1 MAHPLMARVRAAKVV
16 AIFRRMPA
24 ANIRALAD
32 AVVQAGITALEITFG
47 SDETTRAI
55 SDLRARFDGRAI
67 VGAGT
72 VTTLQEYEAA
82 RSAGAEFFLSPH
94 FDPVLVRHGVEH
106 QDLYVPG
113 VTTPS
118 EIWAAHQ
125 AGAELLKLF
134 PAGSL
139 GPDYLRDLKGPFRE
153 FEFLPTGGI
162 SGENGAAFLQA
173 GALALGMGSQLVP
186 SALARAGD
194 FDAIQRHVAAV
205 LAALG

>member
-1 MAHPLMARVRAAKVV
+1 MAHPLLARVRTAKVV
-16 AIFRRMPA
+16 AIFRRMPVA
-24 ANIRALAD
+24 RLVPLAD
-32 AVVQAGITALEITFG
+32 ALVEAGITALEITFG
-47 SDETTRAI
+47 SEDTTRAI
-55 SDLRARFDGRAI
+55 RDLGARYQGRVI

-72 VTTLQEYEAA
+72 VTTIAEYEAA

-94 FDPVLVRHGVEH
+94 FDPALVRHGVEH
-106 QDLYVPG
+106 EDLYVPG

-139 GPDYLRDLKGPFRE
+139 GPDYLRDLKGPFRDL
-153 FEFLPTGGI
+153 EFLPTGGI
-162 SGENGAAFLQA
+162 SGENGAAFLKA

-186 SALARAGD
+186 SALVNAGD
-194 FDAIQRHVAAV
+194 FEAVRRHVAGI
-205 LAALG
+205 LAALA